1 MERIPFG
8 VTLASVKGGT
18 GTYDGELPGAYP
30 VRWTKHEGDEA
41 VEDEEI
47 ASVETDKVML
57 PVTAPISGRIAS
69 IFPESEWSAN
79 GATIESPFGSIIA
92 PALGEIETDS
102 ADSLRTVVES
112 WENEGGNGAT
122 RATPLA
128 KKIAERQGLDVRNIK
143 GTGPGGRVCAADVEK
158 AKNIRA
164 VPAARALVREHG
176 ISIEI
181 VHGSGENG
189 LMLFEDVQ
197 RTIAVLKHP
206 EPAAETVERA
216 QPQEER
222 AEKRRTPHIRKTISR
237 LLSKSWREIPHG
249 RDEITADVTVLVEFL
264 KMYKIYGEQ
273 FSGIRLRLDC
283 IVAWYAVC
291 LLKEEKFRIVNAYW
305 DKETEETIFVPE
317 INIGTAVN
325 TERGLMIPVVRNAG
339 AHGAFSAF
347 AKETEAQVSKVKNNI
362 MRLSDV
368 RDLTFTVNNTGALG
382 GENPSSI
389 LPYAICSDG
398 SERPT
403 SMMVNL
409 PRIRKE
415 EGRSLLSLVMFFD
428 HRPFDGDVPMAFI
441 AEIRRRIEE
450 KKAPE
455 DFQKELFG
463 PRVPFEE

>member
-8 VTLASVKGGT
+8 VTLQSVKGGT

-30 VRWTKHEGDEA
+30 VKWAKRDGDAA
-41 VEDEEI
+41 VKDEEI
-47 ASVETDKVML
+47 ASVETDKVVL
-57 PVTAPISGRIAS
+57 SVTAPVSGRVAS

-79 GATIESPFGSIIA
+79 GEMIESPFGSIIA

-102 ADSLRTVVES
+102 VDSLEKVVES

-122 RATPLA
+122 RTTPLA
-128 KKIAERQGLDVRNIK
+128 KKMADRQGLDVRNIK
-143 GTGPGGRVCAADVEK
+143 GTGPGGRVCAADVES
-158 AKNIRA
+158 AKSIRA
-164 VPAARALVREHG
+164 VPIARARAREHG
-176 ISIEI
+176 INIET
-181 VHGSGENG
+181 VRGSGENG
-189 LMLFEDVQ
+189 LILLEDVQ
-197 RTIAVLKHP
+197 RTVEALGHLEKT
-206 EPAAETVERA
+206 AETAERA
-216 QPQEER
+216 QPSEER
-222 AEKRRTPHIRKTISR
+222 AGKQRTPHIRKTISR

-249 RDEITADVTVLVEFL
+249 RDEITADVTILVAFL
-264 KMYKIYGEQ
+264 KMYKTYGEQ

-283 IVAWYAVC
+283 IIAWYAIR
-291 LLKEEKFRIVNAYW
+291 LLKEEKFRILNAYW
-305 DKETEETIFVPE
+305 DKETEETVFLPE

-339 AHGAFSAF
+339 AHGTFSIF
-347 AKETEAQVSKVKNNI
+347 SGEMEAQVAKVKKSTA
-362 MRLSDV
+362 RLSDM

-382 GENPSSI
+382 GENPFSI

-415 EGRSLLSLVMFFD
+415 EGRSFLSLVMFFD

-441 AEIRRRIEE
+441 TELRRRIEE

-463 PRVPFEE
+463 SRAPLE